1 MAYSEG
7 IDFLDLPLGGVDWFS
22 EDIQS
27 PGAEGGAGTWHTGDV
42 KGAVELS
49 ATAREFRMGDVRLG
63 ADKDFKIVY
72 DVLDSGKTEGQVLKC
87 VVMGRQKVVGK
98 SIGET
103 IHYVLLITPK
113 GPLSPRGDRIYERVG
128 VGSVAGK
135 FIDLEG
141 WWSLVKVR

>member
-1 MAYSEG
+1 MAYAEG

-27 PGAEGGAGTWHTGDV
+27 PWVEGGAGTWHTGDM
-42 KGAVELS
+42 KGAVELN
-49 ATAREFRMGDVRLG
+49 AMAREFRMGEVRAG
-63 ADKDFKIVY
+63 AEEVKIVY
-72 DVLDSGKTEGQVLKC
+72 DVPDLGKTEGQVLKC
-87 VVMGRQKVVGK
+87 VVVGRQKAVGK

-103 IHYVLLITPK
+103 THYVLLITPK
-113 GPLSPRGDRIYERVG
+113 GPLSPKGDRTYERVG

-141 WWSLVKVR
+141 WSLVKVR